1 MTYHSK
7 KSQQN
12 KSERAKNHRA
22 KIALDKE
29 VIKYFKTQ
37 FQNEEQLRLQVNDRC
52 LRFTEENKDLKTSN
66 EALREYNERLERLA
80 DNLMW
85 GSFYSRLGFMKLVD
99 FDDFLEGFIIL
110 LLIFIQFMVYLYL
123 MDFI

>member
-29 VIKYFKTQ
+29 VVKYFKTQ

-66 EALREYNERLERLA
+66 EALREYNERLEKLA